1 MNDFTFYS
9 PTYFV
14 FGKSAESQVARMV
27 TRFGGTHVLIHYGG
41 GSAERSGLLGLIR
54 TMLEDAGIPFDELG
68 GVLPNPR
75 SGLVYEG
82 IELCRAKGIDFV
94 LAVGGGSVIDS
105 SKAIAA
111 GAACENDFWDYF
123 SQHKPVVNALPV
135 GTVLTIPAAGSEGSP
150 DCVIT
155 HEDGMLKRGM
165 TGEGLRPAFSLLNPL
180 LTCTLPPFQTACGA
194 ADIMAHVMER
204 YFTRT
209 EDVEVT
215 DRLCEALLATMVH
228 EVPRVIADPD
238 DYGARANIMWAGM
251 VAHNNIVGVGREQ
264 DWSSHNLE
272 HELSAL
278 YDVAHGAGLAVVF
291 PAWMTYVYKTDV
303 TRFAQFANR
312 VFGIPMDFDNPEQTA
327 VEGIARLKSTFESFG
342 LPTDFAGLGADEKDI
357 PFMVEKLGLTDGR
370 MLGGFVKLTAQDC
383 DAIYRLML

>member
-14 FGKSAESQVARMV
+14 FGKDAEARTGEMV
-27 TRFGGTHVLIHYGG
+27 KRFGGTRVLIHFGG
-41 GSAERSGLLGLIR
+41 GSAERSGLLGR
-54 TMLEDAGIPFDELG
+54 VRASLEAAGVAYKELG
-68 GVLPNPR
+68 GVMPNPR

-82 IELCRAKGIDFV
+82 IDLCKAEKLDFV

-111 GAACENDFWDYF
+111 GVRYDGDFWDYF
-123 SQHKPVVNALPV
+123 REGKPVVHALPV

-155 HEDGMLKRGM
+155 LEDGMLKRGM
-165 TGEGLRPAFSLLNPL
+165 TGEGLRPAFSILNPE
-180 LTCTLPPFQTACGA
+180 LTCSLPPYQTACGS

-204 YFTRT
+204 YFTTT

-215 DRLCEALLATMVH
+215 DRLCEALLSTMIH
-228 EVPRVIADPD
+228 EVPRVLADPNN
-238 DYGARANIMWAGM
+238 YGARANIMWAGM
-251 VAHNNIVGVGREQ
+251 VAHNNIVGVGRTQ
-264 DWSSHNLE
+264 DWASHNIE

-291 PAWMTYVYKTDV
+291 PAWMKYVYKHGIP
-303 TRFAQFANR
+303 RFAQFAHR
-312 VFGIPMDFDNPEQTA
+312 VFGVPMDFADQERTA
-327 VEGIARLKSTFESFG
+327 LEGIKRLQQTFVSFG
-342 LPTDFAGLGADEKDI
+342 LPSDFAGMGAREEDI
-357 PFMVEKLGLTDGR
+357 PAMVGKLGLTDGKT
-370 MLGGFVKLTAQDC
+370 LGGYVPLTAADC
-383 DAIYRLML
+383 TSIYKLMV